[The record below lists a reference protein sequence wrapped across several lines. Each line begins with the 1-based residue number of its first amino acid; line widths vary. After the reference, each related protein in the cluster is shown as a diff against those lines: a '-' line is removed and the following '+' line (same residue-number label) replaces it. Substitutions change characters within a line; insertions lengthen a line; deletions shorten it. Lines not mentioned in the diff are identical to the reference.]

1 MGGKFHEAVNEG
13 LWICQGK
20 IIQTSAGEL
29 RPDYFHPDT
38 GVAVDI
44 KVGQQSVTD
53 FAETQMTKYA
63 LANMEGQIS
72 NSLHILLRN
81 PWSGSYAGRAFTQ
94 ALEDYEIGYIQE
106 RFW

>member
-1 MGGKFHEAVNEG
+1 MRPLMRAFGFV
-13 LWICQGK
+13 QGK

-63 LANMEGQIS
+63 LAKMEGQVS
-72 NSLHILLRN
+72 NSLEVFYFLIPGLVQLRGRVL
-81 PWSGSYAGRAFTQ
+81 PEHLKTTESVIFGHGSDR
-94 ALEDYEIGYIQE
+94 I
-106 RFW
+106 